1 MHHPS
6 IIRDL
11 NGRKVSSLSV
21 DQVVDKALEA
31 FSDQQLFRALTR
43 RGALGIVASLSETEN
58 DEGPGVLID
67 DCVVVNLEAFKDA
80 ASRCIDEDDAM
91 RKSIIAALEDAENT
105 EAECPC
111 PACEMVRE
119 AEAIAE
125 QILSA
130 SRVGAQ
136 SAAAGVDAIIP
147 GWSEAMATISR
158 LDPIDRG
165 DIVTG
170 VLEAVAAKLEEIAT
184 RDETP
189 KH

>member
-11 NGRKVSSLSV
+11 NGRKTSSPTV

-43 RGALGIVASLSETEN
+43 RGALGIVASLTEN
-58 DEGPGVLID
+58 DEGPGVQID

-91 RKSIIAALEDAENT
+91 RKSILAALEDEANT

-111 PACEMVRE
+111 LACEMARE
-119 AEAIAE
+119 AEALAE
-125 QILSA
+125 QIL
-130 SRVGAQ
+130 
-136 SAAAGVDAIIP
+136 AAA
-147 GWSEAMATISR
+147 
-158 LDPIDRG
+158 RG
-165 DIVTG
+165 T
-170 VLEAVAAKLEEIAT
+170 
-184 RDETP
+184 
-189 KH
+189 H